1 MKKKAP
7 AIAIWSGL
15 VVWASLGT
23 AVFAG
28 AQTPTGAL
36 AIDERRGEQYGW
48 AVDYETPAAAQAAA
62 LRECGAGCSVVLTF
76 DRCGAYA
83 ADQDANSTAVGWAE
97 SFDSSASARQA
108 ALSECG
114 SRGGSGCTVRVWGC
128 NGPVV
133 EEGLSLNQ
141 AARRQIQQ
149 GLRAEGFDP
158 GGADGLFGPR
168 TRAAIRSWQSARG
181 VRSTGYLDGPQVE
194 ALRGRGGSRP
204 PASAGAAAADSGALE
219 LAFWQSIQNSTNP
232 VEFEAY
238 LGQFPNGVF
247 RVLAQARLA
256 ALRGSAGGATT
267 AAGQGVSGVSGT
279 VTSASGT
286 LVAGAPASLFGTTHP
301 SDARRPAG
309 VAVRPSQTCAGKPAG
324 AECWM
329 EISQQPGC
337 YVWNPGLALGA
348 SVTWTGECAGGL
360 AQGTGTLTWVW
371 DGNRQTATGRLRDG
385 KRNGHWLFRY
395 PSGNVQ
401 EGPMVD
407 DKRNGHWVLRYAD
420 GNVWEGRNED
430 GERNGHWIIRQ
441 ADGTVLE
448 GPYVNGERNGRW
460 VWRYPNG
467 NVWEGPYVDGQ
478 MNGNWVGR
486 LTSGSV
492 EERRYV
498 NGEWVR

>member
-1 MKKKAP
+1 METMKALV
-7 AIAIWSGL
+7 WSWL
-15 VVWASLGT
+15 VVGVSLGT
-23 AVFAG
+23 AVSARG
-28 AQTPTGAL
+28 QTPMGAL
-36 AIDERRGEQYGW
+36 AIDERQGDQYGW
-48 AVDYETPAAAQAAA
+48 AVDYEASAAAQAAA

-256 ALRGSAGGATT
+256 ALSGSTGGVTT
-267 AAGQGVSGVSGT
+267 AARLDVGGT
-279 VTSASGT
+279 ATSASGT
-286 LVAGAPASLFGTTHP
+286 RVSEASASVSGTAPRTAPAPPTHADRREWRSVPARRAPASRLG
-301 SDARRPAG
+301 RPAG
-309 VAVRPSQTCAGKPAG
+309 WRFPSNQGAMCGIRDWRWARP
-324 AECWM
+324 
-329 EISQQPGC
+329 
-337 YVWNPGLALGA
+337 
-348 SVTWTGECAGGL
+348 
-360 AQGTGTLTWVW
+360 
-371 DGNRQTATGRLRDG
+371 
-385 KRNGHWLFRY
+385 
-395 PSGNVQ
+395 
-401 EGPMVD
+401 
-407 DKRNGHWVLRYAD
+407 
-420 GNVWEGRNED
+420 
-430 GERNGHWIIRQ
+430 
-441 ADGTVLE
+441 
-448 GPYVNGERNGRW
+448 
-460 VWRYPNG
+460 
-467 NVWEGPYVDGQ
+467 
-478 MNGNWVGR
+478 
-486 LTSGSV
+486 
-492 EERRYV
+492 
-498 NGEWVR
+498 